1 MDSKQALRDLS
12 FLAIGNENHI
22 KRCEE
27 AIEKDLEVLEILKKC
42 VYYDAENHVIK
53 MKPFRKSVFNFD
65 YEDVKEWLE
74 NE

>member
-1 MDSKQALRDLS
+1 MDSKQALKDLL
-12 FLAIGNENHI
+12 FLAIEDENHS

-53 MKPFRKSVFNFD
+53 MNQITKPMFSSG
-65 YEDVKEWLE
+65 YEDLKEWLE
-74 NE
+74 K